1 MLSDQFGALVVQA
14 HGAEDAMQHLRE
26 QDFDLI
32 LINRK
37 LDQDYSDGIDVLK
50 LLKANAQF
58 EQIPVMLVTN
68 YQEHQQ
74 AAVEA
79 GAVLGFGKLELQAA
93 ETHQRLASILN

>member
-1 MLSDQFGALVVQA
+1 
-14 HGAEDAMQHLRE
+14 MQHLRE